1 MFQLLSLFLGVLE
14 LNIRYISICLH
25 FTKSIFIRICFILT
39 LQVIGKMESEDMKK
53 LLPTLRKKARQEY
66 LGKRR
71 DDKVLDLEQEIEEE
85 AYYFGDQK

>member
-1 MFQLLSLFLGVLE
+1 
-14 LNIRYISICLH
+14 
-25 FTKSIFIRICFILT
+25 
-39 LQVIGKMESEDMKK
+39 MESEDMKK

-85 AYYFGDQK
+85 VYYFGDQK